1 MEKNNSPDTDKQILV
16 VEASAGSGKTYA
28 LARRYL
34 KLLLNASARPEGS
47 GLVSDSQSHRQEE
60 EALRSIL
67 AITFMNKAAVEM
79 KERILELLKRLA
91 LDAFQEELQK
101 KELLAYIGLDEKA
114 CRAASFR
121 AMQEI
126 IRRYDYFQ
134 VQTIDSFINA
144 LLLGCAFRLGLSA
157 NFNIREDY
165 NKYIASSLDMLLD
178 LAEQEKEVKKLFL
191 DFVWHYLSIENR
203 GGWLAKNDI
212 LSVAKSLFS
221 EFNRYGVPFYIHPKG
236 DKEIVAKKN
245 EVYRRILKIS
255 KEIDRDGVNKTFVKG
270 VKDFVEQNDAN
281 FQLDR
286 LRAASWQK
294 EEIICN
300 KNASVPAKLNEDWS
314 KLRLEIKELCEMEAY
329 SLFNPYIQI
338 FNKVFEF
345 FLLQSQKED
354 ILFLEEL
361 NSRARQLFG
370 KGTISVPEIYY
381 RIGSRFRH
389 FLIDEFQDTSVLQWN
404 NIFILAEEALSTGGT
419 LFYVGDKKQA
429 IYRFRGG
436 EAELFDGVRKE
447 LAQFGQK
454 EDVLG
459 RNYRSSKEIVEFN
472 NRVFSPLNLKRFIS
486 SYNAHQEAKAK
497 NDAYFKFFPAFE
509 QELLQVFLYS
519 EQEPQPDKPAGYVSV
534 ERFDIPFGEE
544 RSDIVRDKLLVL
556 LEDLRSR
563 SFDFKDIAVLS
574 RSGARVE
581 EISGWLIEE
590 GIPVE
595 SEKTLNIRENSLI
608 KEITSF
614 LKFLDSPIDDL
625 AFASFILGEI
635 FCKPEGSGLASYSQS
650 HKPEG
655 SGLASYSQSHAAS
668 GIPKEKIVDF
678 IFRNR
683 MQKKKEDA
691 FAAYLYRAFQ
701 KEFPQAWQQYI
712 EKFFKNVGFL
722 PLYEMLVT
730 IYADFS
736 VLERFPGNQSFF
748 MSFLEL
754 VKEKEDE
761 HNGIKAFLEYFK
773 DAVNED
779 LYVKFPA
786 TDAVKV
792 MTVHKAKGLEFPVVI
807 IPFLKINPKAESTSD
822 NRGISYTPDLVA
834 AAIGSRTTAP
844 WLDRKENTLRLLRLK
859 EDYRRFSEEIR
870 VRYNE
875 EYFRSFLDEL
885 NNIYVSF
892 TRAKQELYIFM
903 PKKPGATEPVE
914 LLIPWLGLSETQPPP
929 SGLDDFVELG
939 KKGKPEKKEV
949 AWAIGSPTTA
959 LWLEGKEK
967 LHVLSP
973 SRYSDWIDMLKDEF
987 KDYSQLKFHKQIKKG
1002 EVMHYIFSLLG
1013 DLSGKDPDAEL
1024 SRCLELGQSRF
1035 PEFDDF
1041 AGLQV
1046 KIKALLKDPR
1056 FKELFFCEAGRIFTE
1071 KEVVN
1076 RFGDTKRIDR
1086 LILKDDEAV
1095 IVDFKSGTEWLG
1107 LSEAQPLPS
1116 GLEEGQVKQLK
1127 EYIELIRAIY
1137 PKKKVRGCLLYVDE
1151 LLIKEVS

>member
-1 MEKNNSPDTDKQILV
+1 MAKNNSLDTDKQIFV

-34 KLLLNASARPEGS
+34 KLLLNASARK
-47 GLVSDSQSHRQEE
+47 EE

-91 LDAFQEELQK
+91 LDTFKDESHK
-101 KELLAYIGLDEKA
+101 KELLGYIGLEEKP
-114 CRAASFR
+114 CREASFR

-134 VQTIDSFINA
+134 VQTIDSFINS

-165 NKYIASSLDMLLD
+165 NEYIASSLDMLLD
-178 LAEQEKEVKKLFL
+178 LAAQEKEVKKLFL

-212 LSVAKSLFS
+212 FSVAKSLFS

-236 DKEIVAKKN
+236 DKEIVAKKK
-245 EVYRRILKIS
+245 EIYRKIVKIS
-255 KEIDRDGVNKTFVKG
+255 KEIDRDGVDKRFVKG
-270 VKDFVEQNDAN
+270 VKDFTEKNDDN
-281 FQLDR
+281 FQLER
-286 LRAASWQK
+286 LSSASWQK
-294 EEIICN
+294 EEIPCN
-300 KNASVPAKLNEDWS
+300 KGVSVSVELNEEWS
-314 KLRLEIKELCEMEAY
+314 KLRAEIKELSEMEAY

-338 FNKVFEF
+338 FNKIFGF

-361 NSRARQLFG
+361 NSRAHQLFG

-447 LAQFGQK
+447 LGQFGQK
-454 EDVLG
+454 EDVLV

-472 NRVFSPLNLKRFIS
+472 NRVFSPENLKRFID
-486 SYNAHQEAKAK
+486 SYNSHQEAKAK

-509 QELLQVFLYS
+509 QELLRVFLHS
-519 EQEPQPDKPAGYVSV
+519 GQKHQPDKPAGYVSV
-534 ERFDIPFGEE
+534 ERFDILSSEE
-544 RSDIVRDKLLVL
+544 RSDIVREKLLGL
-556 LEDLRSR
+556 IKDLRSR

-574 RSGARVE
+574 RSGDRVE
-581 EISGWLIEE
+581 EISSWLIEE

-608 KEITSF
+608 KEIVSF

-635 FCKPEGSGLASYSQS
+635 FCVASGL
-650 HKPEG
+650 
-655 SGLASYSQSHAAS
+655 
-668 GIPKEKIVDF
+668 PKEKIEDF

-683 MQKKKEDA
+683 VQEKKEEA
-691 FAAYLYRAFQ
+691 HAAYLYRAFQ
-701 KEFPQAWQQYI
+701 KEFPQAWQQHI

-786 TDAVKV
+786 SNAVKV

-807 IPFLKINPKAESTSD
+807 IPFLKISPKAESTSD
-822 NRGISYTPDLVA
+822 NRGISYTPA
-834 AAIGSRTTAP
+834 
-844 WLDRKENTLRLLRLK
+844 LDRKEKTLRLLRLK

-870 VRYNE
+870 IRYNE

-892 TRAKQELYIFM
+892 TRAKQELYIFI
-903 PKKPGATEPVE
+903 PKKPGTTEPAE
-914 LLIPWLGLSETQPPP
+914 LLIP
-929 SGLDDFVELG
+929 DDFVELG
-939 KKGKPEKKEV
+939 KKGKLQKKE
-949 AWAIGSPTTA
+949 
-959 LWLEGKEK
+959 EGQEK
-967 LHVLSP
+967 LHTLSP

-1024 SRCLELGQSRF
+1024 SKCLVLAQSRF
-1035 PEFDDF
+1035 PEFEDF
-1041 AGLQV
+1041 TGLET
-1046 KIKALLKDPR
+1046 KIKTLLNDSH
-1056 FKELFFCEAGRIFTE
+1056 FKGLFFCEGSRVFTE

-1086 LILKDDEAV
+1086 LILKDDEVV
-1095 IVDFKSGTEWLG
+1095 IIDFKSGRE
-1107 LSEAQPLPS
+1107 
-1116 GLEEGQVKQLK
+1116 EEGQAKQIK

-1137 PKKKVRGCLLYVDE
+1137 PGKKVKGCLLYVDE
-1151 LLIKEVS
+1151 LLIKEVN

>member
-1 MEKNNSPDTDKQILV
+1 MDKQILV

-28 LARRYL
+28 LAWRYL
-34 KLLLNASARPEGS
+34 NLLLNASAI
-47 GLVSDSQSHRQEE
+47 QEE
-60 EALRSIL
+60 DALRSIL

-91 LDAFQEELQK
+91 LGAFKEESHK
-101 KELLAYIGLDEKA
+101 KELLEYIGLEEKS
-114 CRAASFR
+114 CQDAAFR

-134 VQTIDSFINA
+134 VQTIDSFINS

-165 NKYIASSLDMLLD
+165 NKYIALSLDRLLD
-178 LAEQEKEVKKLFL
+178 LAAQEKETKNLFL
-191 DFVWHYLSIENR
+191 DFVWHYLRIENR

-236 DKEIVAKKN
+236 DEEIVAKKK
-245 EVYRRILKIS
+245 EIYRRIVKIN
-255 KEIDRDGVNKTFVKG
+255 KGIDRDGIDKRFVKG
-270 VKDFVEQNDAN
+270 VKDFAGQNDAN

-286 LRAASWQK
+286 LKSTSWQK
-294 EEIICN
+294 EEISCN
-300 KNASVPAKLNEDWS
+300 KGASVPGELNEEWN
-314 KLRLEIKELCEMEAY
+314 KLRAEIRELCEMEAY

-338 FNKVFEF
+338 FNKVFGF

-370 KGTISVPEIYY
+370 KGTISVPEIYI

-436 EAELFDGVRKE
+436 EAKLFDGVRKE
-447 LAQFGQK
+447 LEQFGQQ

-459 RNYRSSKEIVEFN
+459 RNYRSSKEIVQFN
-472 NRVFSPLNLKRFIS
+472 NRIFSTENLQHFIS
-486 SYNAHQEAKAK
+486 SYNAHQEAKLK
-497 NDAYFKFFPAFE
+497 NDAYFRFFPAFE
-509 QELLQVFLYS
+509 QELLQVFSHS
-519 EQEPQPDKPAGYVSV
+519 EQESQLDKPAGYVSV
-534 ERFDIPFGEE
+534 ERFDGSADEE
-544 RSDIVRDKLLVL
+544 RSGIVREKLLGL
-556 LEDLRSR
+556 IKDLRAR

-581 EISGWLIEE
+581 EMSGWLIEE

-625 AFASFILGEI
+625 SFASFILGEI
-635 FCKPEGSGLASYSQS
+635 FCAASGLA
-650 HKPEG
+650 
-655 SGLASYSQSHAAS
+655 
-668 GIPKEKIVDF
+668 KEKIEDF

-701 KEFPQAWQQYI
+701 KEFPQVWQQHI
-712 EKFFKNVGFL
+712 DKFFKNVGFL

-730 IYADFS
+730 IYADFR
-736 VLERFPGNQSFF
+736 VLEKFPGNQSFF

-761 HNGIKAFLEYFK
+761 HSGIKAFLEYFK
-773 DAVNED
+773 DAVNDD

-786 TDAVKV
+786 SNAVKV

-807 IPFLKINPKAESTSD
+807 IPFLKISPRAESTSD
-822 NRGISYTPDLVA
+822 NRGTSYTPD
-834 AAIGSRTTAP
+834 
-844 WLDRKENTLRLLRLK
+844 LDRKENTLRLLRLK
-859 EDYRRFSEEIR
+859 EDYRKFSPEIQA
-870 VRYNE
+870 RYNE

-892 TRAKQELYIFM
+892 TRAKQELYIFI
-903 PKKPGATEPVE
+903 PKKPGATGSVE
-914 LLIPWLGLSETQPPP
+914 FLIP
-929 SGLDDFVELG
+929 DDFVELG
-939 KKGKPEKKEV
+939 RKGEPPKKE
-949 AWAIGSPTTA
+949 
-959 LWLEGKEK
+959 EGKEK

-1002 EVMHYIFSLLG
+1002 EVMHYIFSLIGNLF
-1013 DLSGKDPDAEL
+1013 GKDLDVEL

-1041 AGLQV
+1041 AGLQA

-1107 LSEAQPLPS
+1107 LSEAQPLPP
-1116 GLEEGQVKQLK
+1116 GLEEGQAKQVK
-1127 EYIELIRAIY
+1127 EYIDLISAIY

-1151 LLIKEVS
+1151 LMIKEVN

>member
-1 MEKNNSPDTDKQILV
+1 MAKNNFLDTDKQIFV

-34 KLLLNASARPEGS
+34 KLLLNASARQG
-47 GLVSDSQSHRQEE
+47 E
-60 EALRSIL
+60 EALSSIL
-67 AITFMNKAAVEM
+67 AITFMKKAAVEM

-91 LDAFQEELQK
+91 LDTFKDESNK
-101 KELLAYIGLDEKA
+101 KELLDYIGLEEKS
-114 CRAASFR
+114 CRDASFR
-121 AMQEI
+121 AMREI

-134 VQTIDSFINA
+134 VQTIDSFINS

-165 NKYIASSLDMLLD
+165 NKYIASSFDQLLD
-178 LAEQEKEVKKLFL
+178 LAAQDTKVKKLFL
-191 DFVWHYLSIENR
+191 DFVRHYLSIENR
-203 GGWLAKNDI
+203 GGWLAKNEI

-221 EFNRYGVPFYIHPKG
+221 EFNRYGVPFYIHPKS
-236 DKEIVAKKN
+236 DEEIVAKKN
-245 EVYRRILKIS
+245 GIYRQIVKIS
-255 KEIDRDGVNKTFVKG
+255 KEIDCDGVDKRFVKG
-270 VKDFVEQNDAN
+270 VKDFAEQNDAS
-281 FQLDR
+281 FQLGR
-286 LRAASWQK
+286 LKSTSWQK
-294 EEIICN
+294 EEIPCN
-300 KNASVPAKLNEDWS
+300 REAFVPEELNERWS

-338 FNKVFEF
+338 FNEVFKF
-345 FLLQSQKED
+345 FLKQSQKED

-404 NIFILAEEALSTGGT
+404 NIFILVEEALSTGGT

-436 EAELFDGVRKE
+436 EAGLFDGVRKE
-447 LAQFGQK
+447 LGQFGQK

-459 RNYRSSKEIVEFN
+459 RNYRSSQEIIQFN
-472 NRVFSPLNLKRFIS
+472 NRIFSSANLKRFIN
-486 SYNAHQEAKAK
+486 SYNAHQEAKATSQKAVVWLPIAKAK
-497 NDAYFKFFPAFE
+497 NDAHFKFFPAFE
-509 QELLQVFLYS
+509 NKLLQIFLHS

-534 ERFDIPFGEE
+534 ERFDISSNEE
-544 RSDIVRDKLLVL
+544 SPDIVREKLLGL
-556 LEDLRSR
+556 IKDLRAR
-563 SFDFKDIAVLS
+563 SFDFKDIAILS
-574 RSGARVE
+574 RSGARIE

-608 KEITSF
+608 KEIVSF

-635 FCKPEGSGLASYSQS
+635 FCAV
-650 HKPEG
+650 
-655 SGLASYSQSHAAS
+655 S

-683 MQKKKEDA
+683 MQEKKGNA
-691 FAAYLYRAFQ
+691 FAVYLYRAFQ
-701 KEFPQAWQQYI
+701 KEFPLGWQQYI
-712 EKFFKNVGFL
+712 EKFFRNVGFL

-730 IYADFS
+730 IYADFTL
-736 VLERFPGNQSFF
+736 LERFSGNQSFF

-761 HNGIKAFLEYFK
+761 YNGVKAFLEYFK
-773 DAVNED
+773 DAVNDD

-786 TDAVKV
+786 GNAVKV

-807 IPFLKINPKAESTSD
+807 IPFLKISPKVESVPD
-822 NRGISYTPDLVA
+822 NRGASYTPN
-834 AAIGSRTTAP
+834 
-844 WLDRKENTLRLLRLK
+844 LDRKENTLRLLRLK
-859 EDYRRFSEEIR
+859 EDYRKFSAEIQA
-870 VRYNE
+870 RYNE

-903 PKKPGATEPVE
+903 PKKLGVTEPVE

-929 SGLDDFVELG
+929 SSLDDFVELG
-939 KKGKPEKKEV
+939 KKGKPEKQE
-949 AWAIGSPTTA
+949 
-959 LWLEGKEK
+959 EGQEK
-967 LHVLSP
+967 LHTLSL
-973 SRYSDWIDMLKDEF
+973 SHYSDWIDMLKDEF
-987 KDYSQLKFHKQIKKG
+987 EDYSQLKFHKQIKKG

-1013 DLSGKDPDAEL
+1013 NLSGKNPDSEL
-1024 SRCLELGQSRF
+1024 SRSLVLAQSRF
-1035 PEFDDF
+1035 PRFEDF
-1041 AGLQV
+1041 PGLEA
-1046 KIKALLKDPR
+1046 KIKALLKDSR
-1056 FKELFFCEAGRIFTE
+1056 FKDLFFCEASMVFTE

-1076 RFGDTKRIDR
+1076 RSGDTKRIDR

-1095 IVDFKSGTEWLG
+1095 IVDFKSGIGEEGQPLALSDGKGALSGQEKQIKEYIELIKAIYPHKKVRGCLLWLG
-1107 LSEAQPLPS
+1107 LSEAQPLPFGLWLWPKEPKPLPS
-1116 GLEEGQVKQLK
+1116 G
-1127 EYIELIRAIY
+1127 
-1137 PKKKVRGCLLYVDE
+1137 LYVDE
-1151 LLIKEVS
+1151 LEIKEVK

>member
-1 MEKNNSPDTDKQILV
+1 MAKNNSLDMDKQILV

-28 LARRYL
+28 LAQRYL
-34 KLLLNASARPEGS
+34 KLLLNASARQG
-47 GLVSDSQSHRQEE
+47 E
-60 EALRSIL
+60 EALSSIL
-67 AITFMNKAAVEM
+67 AITFMKKAAVEM

-91 LDAFQEELQK
+91 LDTFKDESHK
-101 KELLAYIGLDEKA
+101 KELLDYIGLGEKP
-114 CRAASFR
+114 CREASFR

-134 VQTIDSFINA
+134 VQTIDSFINS

-165 NKYIASSLDMLLD
+165 NIYIASSLDRLLD
-178 LAEQEKEVKKLFL
+178 LAAQDKETKKLFL

-212 LSVAKSLFS
+212 LSVVKVLFS
-221 EFNRYGVPFYIHPKG
+221 GFNRYGVPFYIHPEG
-236 DKEIVAKKN
+236 DEEITAKKKEI
-245 EVYRRILKIS
+245 YRRIVKIS
-255 KEIDRDGVNKTFVKG
+255 KEIDRDGIDKRFVKG
-270 VKDFVEQNDAN
+270 VKGFAEQNDAN

-286 LRAASWQK
+286 LKSTSWQK
-294 EEIICN
+294 EEIPCN
-300 KNASVPAKLNEDWS
+300 KGASVPAELNEEWS
-314 KLRLEIKELCEMEAY
+314 KLRAEIRELCEMEAY

-338 FNKVFEF
+338 FNKVFGL

-361 NSRARQLFG
+361 NSRAHQLFG
-370 KGTISVPEIYY
+370 KGAISVPEIYI

-389 FLIDEFQDTSVLQWN
+389 FLIDEFQDTSVLEWN

-436 EAELFDGVRKE
+436 EAKLFDGVRKE
-447 LAQFGQK
+447 LEQFGQK

-459 RNYRSSKEIVEFN
+459 RNYRSSKEIVQFN
-472 NRVFSPLNLKRFIS
+472 NRIFSPENLQHFIS
-486 SYNAHQEAKAK
+486 SYNAHQEAKSK
-497 NDAYFKFFPAFE
+497 NDAYFRFFPAFE
-509 QELLQVFLYS
+509 QELLQVFSHS
-519 EQEPQPDKPAGYVSV
+519 EQEPQPDKPIGYVSI
-534 ERFDIPFGEE
+534 ERFDLLSGKPEE
-544 RSDIVRDKLLVL
+544 SDLDSNSQDREESPDIVREKLLRL
-556 LEDLRSR
+556 IKDLHAR
-563 SFDFKDIAVLS
+563 SFEYRDIAVLS
-574 RSGARVE
+574 RSGANVE
-581 EISGWLIEE
+581 KISGWLIEE

-595 SEKTLNIRENSLI
+595 SEKTLNIRENGLI

-625 AFASFILGEI
+625 SFASFILGEI
-635 FCKPEGSGLASYSQS
+635 FCAASGLA
-650 HKPEG
+650 
-655 SGLASYSQSHAAS
+655 
-668 GIPKEKIVDF
+668 KEKIEDF

-683 MQKKKEDA
+683 MQKKNKDA
-691 FAAYLYRAFQ
+691 FAPYLYRAFQ
-701 KEFPQAWQQYI
+701 REFPQVWQQYI

-730 IYADFS
+730 IYADFGI
-736 VLERFPGNQSFF
+736 LDRFSEYQSFF

-754 VKEKEDE
+754 VMEKEDE
-761 HNGIKAFLEYFK
+761 HNGIRAFLEYFK
-773 DAVNED
+773 DAVDDD
-779 LYVKFPA
+779 LYVKFPSSN
-786 TDAVKV
+786 AVKV
-792 MTVHKAKGLEFPVVI
+792 MTVHKAKGLEFTVVI
-807 IPFLKINPKAESTSD
+807 IPFLKISPKAESTSD
-822 NRGISYTPDLVA
+822 NRGTSYTPDL
-834 AAIGSRTTAP
+834 
-844 WLDRKENTLRLLRLK
+844 DRKKNTLRLLRLK
-859 EDYRRFSEEIR
+859 EDYRKFSPEIQA
-870 VRYNE
+870 RYNE

-892 TRAKQELYIFM
+892 TRAKQELYIFIA
-903 PKKPGATEPVE
+903 KKPGATEPVDF
-914 LLIPWLGLSETQPPP
+914 LIPG
-929 SGLDDFVELG
+929 DFTELG
-939 KKGKPEKKEV
+939 KKG
-949 AWAIGSPTTA
+949 GSPKKK
-959 LWLEGKEK
+959 EGKEK
-967 LHVLSP
+967 SHVLSP

-1002 EVMHYIFSLLG
+1002 EVMHYIFSLIGNLF
-1013 DLSGKDPDAEL
+1013 GKDLDVEL

-1041 AGLQV
+1041 AGLRA

-1056 FKELFFCEAGRIFTE
+1056 FKELFFCAAGKVFTE

-1095 IVDFKSGTEWLG
+1095 IVDFKSGAE
-1107 LSEAQPLPS
+1107 
-1116 GLEEGQVKQLK
+1116 EEGQPLALSDGKGALSGQAKQVK
-1127 EYIELIRAIY
+1127 EYIDLISAIY

-1151 LLIKEVS
+1151 LMIKEVN

>member
-1 MEKNNSPDTDKQILV
+1 MAKNNSLDTDKQILV

-34 KLLLNASARPEGS
+34 KLLLNASA
-47 GLVSDSQSHRQEE
+47 QQEE

-91 LDAFQEELQK
+91 LDAFKEESHK
-101 KELLAYIGLDEKA
+101 KELLDYIGLDEKS
-114 CRAASFR
+114 CRDASFR

-165 NKYIASSLDMLLD
+165 NDYITSSLDMLLD
-178 LAEQEKEVKKLFL
+178 LAAQEKEVKKLFL

-221 EFNRYGVPFYIHPKG
+221 EFNRYGVPFYIHPVG
-236 DKEIVAKKN
+236 DKEIIAKKK
-245 EVYRRILKIS
+245 EIYRKIVEIS
-255 KEIDRDGVNKTFVKG
+255 KEIDCDGVNKTFVRG
-270 VKDFVEQNDAN
+270 VKYFTEKNDDN
-281 FQLDR
+281 FQLER
-286 LRAASWQK
+286 LSSASWQK
-294 EEIICN
+294 EEIPCN
-300 KNASVPAKLNEDWS
+300 KGASVPGELNEDWN
-314 KLRLEIKELCEMEAY
+314 KLRAQTRELCEMEAY

-338 FNKVFEF
+338 FNKVFGF
-345 FLLQSQKED
+345 FLQQSQKED

-361 NSRARQLFG
+361 NSRARRLFG

-447 LAQFGQK
+447 LGQFGQK

-459 RNYRSSKEIVEFN
+459 RNYRSSKEIVQFN
-472 NRVFSPLNLKRFIS
+472 NRVFSPENLKRFIG

-509 QELLQVFLYS
+509 QELLKIFLHS
-519 EQEPQPDKPAGYVSV
+519 EQTPQPDKPAGYVAL
-534 ERFDIPFGEE
+534 ERFDILSSEE
-544 RSDIVRDKLLVL
+544 RPDIVREKLLGL
-556 LEDLRSR
+556 IKDLRAR

-574 RSGARVE
+574 RSGGRVE

-608 KEITSF
+608 KEIVSF

-625 AFASFILGEI
+625 AFASFILGGI
-635 FCKPEGSGLASYSQS
+635 FC
-650 HKPEG
+650 
-655 SGLASYSQSHAAS
+655 AAS
-668 GIPKEKIVDF
+668 GIPKEKTVDF

-701 KEFPQAWQQYI
+701 KEFPLVWQQYI
-712 EKFFKNVGFL
+712 EKFFRNVGFL

-730 IYADFS
+730 IYADFT

-792 MTVHKAKGLEFPVVI
+792 MTVHKAKGLEFLVVI

-822 NRGISYTPDLVA
+822 NRGISYTPD
-834 AAIGSRTTAP
+834 
-844 WLDRKENTLRLLRLK
+844 LDRKENTLRLLRLK

-903 PKKPGATEPVE
+903 PKTPGSTGPAE
-914 LLIPWLGLSETQPPP
+914 LLIP
-929 SGLDDFVELG
+929 DDFVELG
-939 KKGKPEKKEV
+939 RKGEPPKKE
-949 AWAIGSPTTA
+949 
-959 LWLEGKEK
+959 EGQEK
-967 LHVLSP
+967 LHTLGP

-1002 EVMHYIFSLLG
+1002 EVMHYVFSLLG

-1024 SRCLELGQSRF
+1024 SKYLVLAQSRF
-1035 PEFDDF
+1035 PEFEDF
-1041 AGLQV
+1041 SGLET
-1046 KIKALLKDPR
+1046 KIKTLLKDPR
-1056 FKELFFCEAGRIFTE
+1056 FKELFFCEAGRVFTE

-1095 IVDFKSGTEWLG
+1095 IIDFKSGTE
-1107 LSEAQPLPS
+1107 
-1116 GLEEGQVKQLK
+1116 EEGQAKQVE

-1137 PKKKVRGCLLYVDE
+1137 PGKRVRGCLLYVDE
-1151 LLIKEVS
+1151 LMIKEVN

>member
-1 MEKNNSPDTDKQILV
+1 MDKQILV

-34 KLLLNASARPEGS
+34 KLILNALAR
-47 GLVSDSQSHRQEE
+47 QE

-67 AITFMNKAAVEM
+67 GITFMKKAAVEM
-79 KERILELLKRLA
+79 KERILELLKQLA
-91 LDAFQEELQK
+91 LDRFEDEAQK
-101 KELLAYIGLDEKA
+101 RELLEYIGLDEKT
-114 CRAASFR
+114 CRDASFR

-134 VQTIDSFINA
+134 VQTIDSFINS

-165 NKYIASSLDMLLD
+165 NEYVASSLDMLLD
-178 LAEQEKEVKKLFL
+178 LAAQEKEVKKLFL

-203 GGWLAKNDI
+203 AGWLAKNDI

-221 EFNRYGVPFYIHPKG
+221 EFNRYGVPFYIHPVG

-245 EVYRRILKIS
+245 EIYRQIVKIS
-255 KEIDRDGVNKTFVKG
+255 RKIDRDGVNKSFVKG
-270 VKDFVEQNDAN
+270 VKDFSGQNDAN
-281 FQLDR
+281 FQIEKLSST
-286 LRAASWQK
+286 SWQK
-294 EEIICN
+294 EEIPCN
-300 KNASVPAKLNEDWS
+300 KGASVSVELNENWNR
-314 KLRLEIKELCEMEAY
+314 LRAEIKELCEMEAY

-338 FNKVFEF
+338 FNKVFGF

-389 FLIDEFQDTSVLQWN
+389 LLIDEFQDTSVLQWN

-436 EAELFDGVRKE
+436 EAKLFDRVRKE
-447 LAQFGQK
+447 LGQFGQK

-472 NRVFSPLNLKRFIS
+472 NRVFSPLNLKRFITA
-486 SYNAHQEAKAK
+486 YNSQQAAKAR
-497 NDAYFKFFPAFE
+497 NETCFQFFPTFE
-509 QELLQVFLYS
+509 KELLQVFS
-519 EQEPQPDKPAGYVSV
+519 HSKQEHQPDKPAGYVSV
-534 ERFDIPFGEE
+534 ERFDILSSEE
-544 RSDIVRDKLLVL
+544 RSDIVREKLLGL
-556 LEDLRSR
+556 IEDLRAR
-563 SFDFKDIAVLS
+563 SFDFKDIAILS
-574 RSGARVE
+574 RSGAGVE

-590 GIPVE
+590 GFPVE

-614 LKFLDSPIDDL
+614 LKFLDSPVDDL

-635 FCKPEGSGLASYSQS
+635 FC
-650 HKPEG
+650 
-655 SGLASYSQSHAAS
+655 AAS

-678 IFRNR
+678 IFANR
-683 MQKKKEDA
+683 MKKKEGDA

-701 KEFPQAWQQYI
+701 KEFPLGWQQHI
-712 EKFFKNVGFL
+712 EKFFRNVGFL

-730 IYADFS
+730 IYADFG
-736 VLERFPGNQSFF
+736 VLERFPENQSFF

-779 LYVKFPA
+779 LYVKFPVA
-786 TDAVKV
+786 DAVKV

-822 NRGISYTPDLVA
+822 NRGTSYTPD
-834 AAIGSRTTAP
+834 
-844 WLDRKENTLRLLRLK
+844 LDRKENTLRLMRLK
-859 EDYRRFSEEIR
+859 EDYRRFSEEIQ

-903 PKKPGATEPVE
+903 PEKPGATEPAE
-914 LLIPWLGLSETQPPP
+914 LLIP
-929 SGLDDFVELG
+929 DDFVELG
-939 KKGKPEKKEV
+939 RKGQPPKKG
-949 AWAIGSPTTA
+949 
-959 LWLEGKEK
+959 EGQDK

-973 SRYSDWIDMLKDEF
+973 SRYSDWINMLKDEF
-987 KDYSQLKFHKQIKKG
+987 KDYSQLRFHKQIKKG

-1024 SRCLELGQSRF
+1024 SRCVALAQSRF
-1035 PEFDDF
+1035 PEFEDF
-1041 AGLQV
+1041 AGLET
-1046 KIKALLKDPR
+1046 KIKALLKDSR
-1056 FKELFFCEAGRIFTE
+1056 FKDLFFCQACTVFTE

-1076 RFGDTKRIDR
+1076 SFGDAKRIDR
-1086 LILKDDEAV
+1086 LILKDDETV
-1095 IVDFKSGTEWLG
+1095 IVDFKSGTE
-1107 LSEAQPLPS
+1107 
-1116 GLEEGQVKQLK
+1116 EEWQAKQIR
-1127 EYIELIRAIY
+1127 EYVELIKAIY
-1137 PKKKVRGCLLYVDE
+1137 PNKKVRGCSLYVDE
-1151 LLIKEVS
+1151 LMIREVS

>member
-1 MEKNNSPDTDKQILV
+1 MDKQILV

-34 KLLLNASARPEGS
+34 KLILNALA
-47 GLVSDSQSHRQEE
+47 RQEE

-67 AITFMNKAAVEM
+67 GITFMKKAAVEM

-91 LDAFQEELQK
+91 LDRFEDEAQK
-101 KELLAYIGLDEKA
+101 RELLEYIGLSELT
-114 CRAASFR
+114 CRDASFR

-178 LAEQEKEVKKLFL
+178 LAAQEKEVKKLFL

-221 EFNRYGVPFYIHPKG
+221 EFNRYGVPFYIHPVG

-245 EVYRRILKIS
+245 EIYRRIVKIN
-255 KEIDRDGVNKTFVKG
+255 KGIDRDGVNKTFVRG
-270 VKDFVEQNDAN
+270 VKDFVEQNDVN

-286 LRAASWQK
+286 LKSASWQK
-294 EEIICN
+294 EGIPCN
-300 KNASVPAKLNEDWS
+300 KGASVPGELNEDWN
-314 KLRLEIKELCEMEAY
+314 KLRAEIKELCEMEAY
-329 SLFNPYIQI
+329 SLFNPYIKI
-338 FNKVFEF
+338 FNKVFGF
-345 FLLQSQKED
+345 FLLQGQKED

-361 NSRARQLFG
+361 NSRAHQLFG

-389 FLIDEFQDTSVLQWN
+389 LLIDEFQDTSVLQWN
-404 NIFILAEEALSTGGT
+404 NIFILVEEALSTGGT

-436 EAELFDGVRKE
+436 EAELFDRVRKE

-472 NRVFSPLNLKRFIS
+472 NRVFSPLNLKRFITA
-486 SYNAHQEAKAK
+486 YNSQQAAKAR
-497 NDAYFKFFPAFE
+497 NDTCFQFFPTFE
-509 QELLQVFLYS
+509 KELLQVFLHS
-519 EQEPQPDKPAGYVSV
+519 EQDPQPGKPAGYVSV
-534 ERFDIPFGEE
+534 ERFNGSTAPIPSGKPQGSACLPARQGLPSDRQSHEE
-544 RSDIVRDKLLVL
+544 RSDIVREKLLGL
-556 LEDLRSR
+556 IRDLRSR

-574 RSGARVE
+574 RSGDRVE
-581 EISGWLIEE
+581 EISSWLIEE

-635 FCKPEGSGLASYSQS
+635 FC
-650 HKPEG
+650 
-655 SGLASYSQSHAAS
+655 AAS
-668 GIPKEKIVDF
+668 GVPEEKIVDF
-678 IFRNR
+678 IFVNR
-683 MQKKKEDA
+683 MQKKKGDA
-691 FAAYLYRAFQ
+691 FATYLYRAFQ
-701 KEFPQAWQQYI
+701 KEFPLGWQQYI
-712 EKFFKNVGFL
+712 EKFFRNVGFL

-730 IYADFS
+730 IYADFG
-736 VLERFPGNQSFF
+736 VLERFPENQSFF

-779 LYVKFPA
+779 LYVKFPVA
-786 TDAVKV
+786 DAVKV

-822 NRGISYTPDLVA
+822 NRGTSYTSD
-834 AAIGSRTTAP
+834 
-844 WLDRKENTLRLLRLK
+844 LDRKENTLRLLRLK
-859 EDYRRFSEEIR
+859 EDYRRFSEEIQ

-903 PKKPGATEPVE
+903 LEKPGATEPAE
-914 LLIPWLGLSETQPPP
+914 FLIP
-929 SGLDDFVELG
+929 DDFVELG
-939 KKGKPEKKEV
+939 RKGQPPKKG
-949 AWAIGSPTTA
+949 
-959 LWLEGKEK
+959 EGQDK

-973 SRYSDWIDMLKDEF
+973 SRYSDWINMLKDEF
-987 KDYSQLKFHKQIKKG
+987 KDHSQLRFHKQIKKG

-1024 SRCLELGQSRF
+1024 SRCVALAQSRF

-1046 KIKALLKDPR
+1046 KIKALLKDSR
-1056 FKELFFCEAGRIFTE
+1056 FKDLFFCEAGRVFTE

-1095 IVDFKSGTEWLG
+1095 IVDFKSGTE
-1107 LSEAQPLPS
+1107 
-1116 GLEEGQVKQLK
+1116 EEGDVKQIK
-1127 EYIELIRAIY
+1127 EYVELIKAIY
-1137 PKKKVRGCLLYVDE
+1137 PAKLVRGCSLYVDE
-1151 LLIKEVS
+1151 LMIKEVS